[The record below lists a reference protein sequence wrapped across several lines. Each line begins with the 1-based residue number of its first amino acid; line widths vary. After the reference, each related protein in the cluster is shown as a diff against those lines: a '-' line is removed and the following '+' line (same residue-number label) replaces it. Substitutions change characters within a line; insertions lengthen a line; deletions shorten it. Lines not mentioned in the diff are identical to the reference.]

1 MWFSLLVLALI
12 LFGLFL
18 ASYTLAYNHRLI
30 PAYLLPNSVGN
41 VNQYIR
47 QLAREGVSILEVE
60 EADDAPAQV
69 AEYRDVGT
77 GAHVAVRATFSL
89 GVALSAT
96 LVVLILCELVGFFDA
111 AARICLFRAVID
123 GLIVLLTIVQPFLV
137 LCVAVYQHVVPPIG
151 RSAGRLLGR
160 LCALVGAY
168 GGWFVVLHKCGTLS
182 HSFVAADTAT
192 LTASKTVLERK
203 INEVSI
209 AGITVMAMLSG
220 VGSMSTP
227 YRQFPSVYTK
237 MRQLG
242 GDSAAAAYGRHAARC
257 ITPQHLNHLIQSH
270 NHTQQLMHKRMHQ
283 LQLLH
288 EKNMQLQPTLV
299 RPPLRLKLGGLVKS
313 FTSLTSL
320 STRAKSEEAELTT
333 EIAALSTL
341 RLQIHDD
348 VMKMLQKYARQQ
360 DWHSRSWPA
369 RVAQCLD
376 WGFGAYCVYRILNVI
391 VIRLPHLPF
400 RVALASDP
408 SATNDALAI
417 TIAKL
422 IRTMTLIPVTETQLV
437 YQISFLLSGGLFL
450 CSISNVVF
458 TLRSFGRFVPS
469 VGTHYS
475 PVSMTWLKHLA
486 VSEFL
491 GIYVMSTALL
501 IRTNLP
507 TNLSQQVSKI
517 LSLLGTASSSDA
529 LQEVELIDLWFDQV
543 FAGTC
548 VVTLLVLVIK
558 GYLDEEEGYDE
569 ELMVET

>member
-18 ASYTLAYNHRLI
+18 AAYTLAYNHRLI
-30 PAYLLPNSVGN
+30 AYLSPNSVSN

-47 QLAREGVSILEVE
+47 QLSREGVSILEVE
-60 EADDAPAQV
+60 EADDAPPQV
-69 AEYRDVGT
+69 ADHRDAGT

-89 GVALSAT
+89 GVALSTT
-96 LVVLILCELVGFFDA
+96 LVVLILCELMGFFDA

-137 LCVAVYQHVVPPIG
+137 LCVAVYQHVVPPVGRAAG
-151 RSAGRLLGR
+151 RSLGR
-160 LCALVGAY
+160 LCVLVGAY

-192 LTASKTVLERK
+192 STASRNILERK

-209 AGITVMAMLSG
+209 TGITVMAVLSG

-242 GDSAAAAYGRHAARC
+242 GDSAAAYGRHAARR

-283 LQLLH
+283 LQSLH
-288 EKNMQLQPTLV
+288 EKNMQSQPTLV
-299 RPPLRLKLGGLVKS
+299 RPPSSSKLRGLVKS

-320 STRAKSEEAELTT
+320 ATRAKSEEAELTT
-333 EIAALSTL
+333 EIAALTTL
-341 RLQIHDD
+341 RSQIHDD
-348 VMKMLQKYARQQ
+348 VMTMLQKYARQQ

-369 RVAQCLD
+369 RVAQWLD

-391 VIRLPHLPF
+391 VIRLPHSPF
-400 RVALASDP
+400 RVALAGDP

-422 IRTMTLIPVTETQLV
+422 LRTIIQLPVTETQLV

-469 VGTHYS
+469 VGAHYS
-475 PVSMTWLKHLA
+475 PDSMTWLMHLA
-486 VSEFL
+486 VSELL

-517 LSLLGTASSSDA
+517 LSLSGTASSSDA

-558 GYLDEEEGYDE
+558 GYLDEEDGYDE
-569 ELMVET
+569 ESMVEA